1 MAVNDIEKLEDRS
14 PLLEVSLQLH
24 FDPNDVAQERLAFV
38 DQTLPH
44 SESIVIRSDR
54 LELHSSQKVSFGRL
68 RDHWSTLLP
77 MMLNTAGI
85 TTLNS
90 VSLSYLNE
98 IPLQDLRN
106 FQNYLSISFQMPASL
121 KDRIEFFRTEF
132 TYSYDFGE
140 IRVWLQPDWD
150 DQIDGYCIQLSM
162 ESRTPGPV
170 SVSDLIPLIDQMH
183 SGLKD
188 VFRQILS
195 EDYIRRL
202 PQ

>member
-1 MAVNDIEKLEDRS
+1 MNDTESLEDRP
-14 PLLEVSLQLH
+14 PLLEVTLRLH
-24 FDPNDVAQERLAFV
+24 FDPNDMAQERLAFI

-44 SESIVIRSDR
+44 SESILIRADR

-68 RDHWSTLLP
+68 RDQWSTLLP
-77 MMLNTAGI
+77 MILDTAGI

-90 VSLSYLNE
+90 VSLSYSNE

-106 FQNYLSISFQMPASL
+106 FQTYLNISFEMPPTL

-132 TYSYDFGE
+132 TYRYEFGE

-150 DQIDGYCIQLSM
+150 DQIDGYCIQLNM
-162 ESRTPGPV
+162 ESLNAGPV
-170 SVSDLIPLIDQMH
+170 NIADLIPILDEMH

-195 EDYIRRL
+195 EGYVRSL

>member
-1 MAVNDIEKLEDRS
+1 MANDALEDS
-14 PLLEVSLQLH
+14 PPLLEVILQLQ
-24 FDPNDVAQERLAFV
+24 FDPNEAAQDRLAFG
-38 DQTLPH
+38 DQTMHP

-54 LELHSSQKVSFGRL
+54 LELHNSQKISFGRL
-68 RDHWSTLLP
+68 REHWSTLLP
-77 MMLNTAGI
+77 MILNTAGI
-85 TTLNS
+85 TKLTG
-90 VSLSYLNE
+90 VSLSYSNE

-106 FQNYLSISFQMPASL
+106 FQNYLNISFQMPASL

-132 TYSYDFGE
+132 TYRYEFGE

-150 DQIDGYCIQLSM
+150 DQIDGYCIQLNM
-162 ESRTPGPV
+162 ESRNPGPV
-170 SVSDLIPLIDQMH
+170 NVSDLIFILDEMH

-195 EDYIRRL
+195 EDYIRCL

>member
-1 MAVNDIEKLEDRS
+1 MSNDLFEDRP
-14 PLLEVSLQLH
+14 PLLEVVLQLR
-24 FDPNDVAQERLAFV
+24 FDPNDLAQERLAFV

-44 SESIVIRSDR
+44 SESIVIRTDR
-54 LELHSSQKVSFGRL
+54 LELYSNQKVSFGRL
-68 RDHWSTLLP
+68 RDNWSTLLP
-77 MMLNTAGI
+77 MILSTAGI

-90 VSLSYLNE
+90 VSLSYSNE

-106 FQNYLSISFQMPASL
+106 FQNYLNISFEMPASL

-132 TYSYDFGE
+132 TYRYEFGE

-150 DQIDGYCIQLSM
+150 DQLDAYCIQLNM
-162 ESRTPGPV
+162 ESRHSGPV
-170 SVSDLIPLIDQMH
+170 NIADLIPILDEMH

-195 EDYIRRL
+195 EGYVRSL

>member
-1 MAVNDIEKLEDRS
+1 LG
-14 PLLEVSLQLH
+14 

-38 DQTLPH
+38 DQTLQH
-44 SESIVIRSDR
+44 SESLVICADR
-54 LELHSSQKVSFGRL
+54 LELHSSEKVSFGRL

-77 MMLNTAGI
+77 MILNTAGI

-90 VSLSYLNE
+90 ISLSYSNE

-106 FQNYLSISFQMPASL
+106 FQNYLNISFEMPASL

-132 TYSYDFGE
+132 TYRYEFGE

-150 DQIDGYCIQLSM
+150 DQIEGYCIQLNM
-162 ESRTPGPV
+162 ESRHRGPV
-170 SVSDLIPLIDQMH
+170 DVGDLILILDEMH

-195 EDYIRRL
+195 EGYVRSL

>member
-1 MAVNDIEKLEDRS
+1 MSNDLLEDRP
-14 PLLEVSLQLH
+14 PLLEVVLQLQ
-24 FDPNDVAQERLAFV
+24 FDPNDMAQERLAFV

-44 SESIVIRSDR
+44 SQSLVIRADR
-54 LELHSSQKVSFGRL
+54 LALHSSQKVSFGRL

-77 MMLNTAGI
+77 MILNTAGI

-90 VSLSYLNE
+90 VSLSYSNE
-98 IPLQDLRN
+98 IPLQNLRN
-106 FQNYLSISFQMPASL
+106 FQNYLNITFEMPASL

-132 TYSYDFGE
+132 TYRYEFGE

-150 DQIDGYCIQLSM
+150 DQLDGYCIQLNM
-162 ESRTPGPV
+162 ESRHTGPV
-170 SVSDLIPLIDQMH
+170 VIADLIPILDEMH

-195 EDYIRRL
+195 EGYVRSL

>member
-1 MAVNDIEKLEDRS
+1 MVNDLEDRP
-14 PLLEVSLQLH
+14 PLLEVVLQLQ
-24 FDPNDVAQERLAFV
+24 FDPNDMAQERLAFV

-44 SESIVIRSDR
+44 TESLVIRPDR

-68 RDHWSTLLP
+68 RDHWSMLLP
-77 MMLNTAGI
+77 MILNTAGI
-85 TTLNS
+85 NTLNS
-90 VSLSYLNE
+90 VSLSYSNE

-106 FQNYLSISFQMPASL
+106 FQNYLNISFEMPATL

-132 TYSYDFGE
+132 TYRYEFGE

-150 DQIDGYCIQLSM
+150 DQIDGYCIQLNM
-162 ESRTPGPV
+162 ESRNPGPV
-170 SVSDLIPLIDQMH
+170 NIADLILLLDEMH

-195 EDYIRRL
+195 DGYVRSL

>member
-1 MAVNDIEKLEDRS
+1 MANDLLEDRP
-14 PLLEVSLQLH
+14 PLLEVVLQLQ
-24 FDPNDVAQERLAFV
+24 FDPNDMAQERLAFV

-44 SESIVIRSDR
+44 SESLVIRADR
-54 LELHSSQKVSFGRL
+54 LELHSSEKVSFGRL

-77 MMLNTAGI
+77 MILNTAGI

-90 VSLSYLNE
+90 VSLSYSNE

-106 FQNYLSISFQMPASL
+106 FQNYLNISFEMPASL

-132 TYSYDFGE
+132 TYRYEFGE

-150 DQIDGYCIQLSM
+150 DQIDGYCIQLNM
-162 ESRTPGPV
+162 ESRHPGPV
-170 SVSDLIPLIDQMH
+170 DIGDLIPVLDEMH

-195 EDYIRRL
+195 EGYVRSL